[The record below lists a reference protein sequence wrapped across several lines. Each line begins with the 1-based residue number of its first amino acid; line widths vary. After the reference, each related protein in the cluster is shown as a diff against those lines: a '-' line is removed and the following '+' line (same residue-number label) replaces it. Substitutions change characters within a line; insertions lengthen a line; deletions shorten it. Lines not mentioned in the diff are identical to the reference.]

1 MDKKKPHFDCQTV
14 MINIEWHN
22 NLGTFIDTPSPKLHV
37 FEFIYFLSDIDL
49 LVSHLNKIKIKY

>member
-1 MDKKKPHFDCQTV
+1 

-49 LVSHLNKIKIKY
+49 SVSHLNKIKIKY